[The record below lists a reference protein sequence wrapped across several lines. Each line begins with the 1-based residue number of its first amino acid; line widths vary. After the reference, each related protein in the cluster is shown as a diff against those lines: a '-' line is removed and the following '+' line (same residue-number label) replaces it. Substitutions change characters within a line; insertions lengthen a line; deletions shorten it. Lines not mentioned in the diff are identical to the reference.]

1 MEIWK
6 DIIGYDGLY
15 QISNLGNVYS
25 NITNKQMKPR
35 RDKNGYLLVN
45 LHSPSGKSVTEKVH
59 RLVALHF
66 CEKRDGCKEVNHI
79 DCNRANNNASNLEW
93 VTRKDNVLK
102 QRVHNGGGCYH
113 KKYLEKYKEVKNI

>member
-35 RDKNGYLLVN
+35 
-45 LHSPSGKSVTEKVH
+45 
-59 RLVALHF
+59 LVALHF
-66 CEKRDGCKEVNHI
+66 CEKKDGCTEVNHI
-79 DCNRANNNASNLEW
+79 DCDRTNNNASNLEW
-93 VTRKDNVLK
+93 VSHRENIMW
-102 QRVHNGGGCYH
+102 QAANGTLFPNRGLTY
-113 KKYLEKYKEVKNI
+113 NF

>member
-6 DIIGYDGLY
+6 DIMGYDGLY
-15 QISNLGNVYS
+15 QVSNFGNIYS

-35 RDKNGYLLVN
+35 RDKDGYLLIN

-66 CEKRDGCKEVNHI
+66 CEKPEGCTEVNHI
-79 DCNRANNNASNLEW
+79 DYDRANNNASNLEW
-93 VTRKDNVLK
+93 VSRKDNVFK
-102 QRVHNGGGCYH
+102 QKTHSGGGCYH
-113 KKYLEKYKEVKNI
+113 KKYLAKVEVHV